1 MRKKQFYSAVAT
13 ALIFMAVTVGLSW
26 AQDFTVMEKPSGE
39 PRINI
44 GNLTI
49 IPGLQGVMT
58 YDDNI
63 YKGNGKTYANAKT
76 MREEKVVSDMI
87 YHLKPGIM
95 ANFIIPE
102 RGGITAG
109 WTLDRAWYNTETNN
123 NFQNNGG
130 FLNFDYK
137 MPEGIIIGLKDTYS
151 YNTDPYGNAD
161 QYGVGTLTE
170 RWSNEFNAKTGYT
183 IGGNFR
189 PMLYYNYYI
198 QQYNNTMKDWA
209 QNYGQNQFG
218 AGLQYRVM
226 PNTWAFVRYM
236 YTQKSYIDNL
246 DPTVTKA
253 DSKTNAAQFGFAWD
267 SGAKLSGEVNFGYQ
281 WRRYDNEYVNVNNT
295 GVRREEVNSWS
306 AATNV
311 NFTPLEKTILGLS
324 IWRTLRDSG
333 SNTNENFWDSGI
345 GLNLSHNFFTKFTF
359 KIGGSFAANDYNR
372 PPTGSPTNVILD
384 KKRQDSNW
392 TFNTGLDYA
401 VQDWLGCGVGYALV
415 TKNSNYEENDY
426 VDNQISVN
434 LKIVY

>member
-76 MREEKVVSDMI
+76 TKEEKVVSDMI

-137 MPEGIIIGLKDTYS
+137 MPEGILIGLKDTYS

-295 GVRREEVNSWS
+295 GVRR
-306 AATNV
+306 
-311 NFTPLEKTILGLS
+311 
-324 IWRTLRDSG
+324 
-333 SNTNENFWDSGI
+333 
-345 GLNLSHNFFTKFTF
+345 
-359 KIGGSFAANDYNR
+359 
-372 PPTGSPTNVILD
+372 
-384 KKRQDSNW
+384 
-392 TFNTGLDYA
+392 
-401 VQDWLGCGVGYALV
+401 
-415 TKNSNYEENDY
+415 
-426 VDNQISVN
+426 
-434 LKIVY
+434 